1 MNELKLGRQGLK
13 TSILGLGCM
22 GMSAFYGNRDEDES
36 RATLRLA
43 LDLGITHFDTAEIYG
58 PFANEKLIA
67 KTLGMRRAEFTIA
80 TKFAT
85 EIADDGTIK
94 SINGSAAYARKALER
109 SLKHLETDHIDLYYL
124 HRTDPKVP
132 IEETIGAM
140 STFVSEGKVKYLGIS
155 EPSAQTI
162 RRAHAVH
169 PLTAVQS
176 EYSLF
181 ERDAETNGVL
191 DTVRELGIG
200 FVAFSPLG
208 RGLLTGK
215 ISSAQ
220 GLADGDARRN
230 LPRFQNG
237 NISRNL
243 EMVDALESFAL
254 RRSATST
261 QVALAW
267 VIRQG
272 VLPIPGTKRRR
283 FLEENVQAAEL
294 SLSSEDLSEIE
305 RIVPAGA
312 AAGARNTE
320 AALRRDRL

>member
-1 MNELKLGRQGLK
+1 MNERTLGQQGLT

-22 GMSAFYGNRDEDES
+22 GMSAFYGGLDEAES
-36 RATLRLA
+36 KATLRLA
-43 LDLGITHFDTAEIYG
+43 LELGVTHFDTAEIYG

-67 KTLGMRRAEFTIA
+67 KTLGARRGEFTIA

-85 EIADDGTIK
+85 EIDDDGTIR

-109 SLKHLETDHIDLYYL
+109 SLRHLQTDCIDLYYL
-124 HRTDPKVP
+124 HRTDPNVP

-140 STFVSEGKVKYLGIS
+140 SKFVREGKVKYIGIS
-155 EPSAQTI
+155 EPSAETI
-162 RRAHAVH
+162 RRAHAIH

-191 DTVRELGIG
+191 DAVRELGIG

-215 ISSAQ
+215 IPSAHT
-220 GLADGDARRN
+220 LEEGDARRN
-230 LPRFQNG
+230 LPRFQDV
-237 NISRNL
+237 NITRNL
-243 EMVDALESFAL
+243 AIVDALGKLAA
-254 RRSATST
+254 RTSATAT
-261 QVALAW
+261 QLALAW
-267 VIRQG
+267 VIQQG
-272 VLPIPGTKRRR
+272 GLPIPGTKRRF
-283 FLEENVQAAEL
+283 FLEENVRAAEIT
-294 SLSSEDLSEIE
+294 LSSDDLAEIE
-305 RIVPAGA
+305 RLVPPGA

-320 AALRRDRL
+320 AAMRRDRR

>member
-1 MNELKLGRQGLK
+1 MNELQLGRQGLK

-22 GMSAFYGNRDEDES
+22 GMSAFYGGRDDDES
-36 RATLRLA
+36 KATLRLA

-67 KTLGMRRAEFTIA
+67 KTLGTRRDEFTIA

-85 EIADDGTIK
+85 EITDDGTIQ

-124 HRTDPKVP
+124 HRTDPNVP

-140 STFVSEGKVKYLGIS
+140 SRFVSEGKVRYIGIS

-215 ISSAQ
+215 IASAQ
-220 GLADGDARRN
+220 GLAEGDSRRN
-230 LPRFQNG
+230 LPRFQDV
-237 NISRNL
+237 NITRNL
-243 EMVDALESFAL
+243 EIVDALNGLAL

-283 FLEENVQAAEL
+283 FLEENVKAAEL

-305 RIVPAGA
+305 RLVPAGA

>member
-22 GMSAFYGNRDEDES
+22 GMSAFYGGRDEDES

-43 LDLGITHFDTAEIYG
+43 LELGITHFDTAEIYG

-67 KTLGMRRAEFTIA
+67 KTLGSRRGEFTIA

-85 EIADDGTIK
+85 EIDDDGTVK

-124 HRTDPKVP
+124 HRTDPNVP

-140 STFVSEGKVKYLGIS
+140 SRFVSEGKVRYIGIS

-191 DTVRELGIG
+191 DAVRELGIG

-215 ISSAQ
+215 ISSAHS
-220 GLADGDARRN
+220 LAEGDARRN
-230 LPRFQNG
+230 LPRFQDE
-237 NISRNL
+237 NITRNL
-243 EMVDALESFAL
+243 AIVDALERLAA
-254 RRSATST
+254 RRSATAT

-283 FLEENVQAAEL
+283 FLEENVKAAEV
-294 SLSSEDLSEIE
+294 SLSSDELAEIE
-305 RIVPAGA
+305 RLVPAGA

-320 AALRRDRL
+320 AALRRDRI